1 MLSSGLFIDG
11 QWIRAKIEAM
21 HTTSTRT
28 SGGDSVRRTMGRPKK
43 TAKAATPPDQHKVPM
58 TGFRIPPE
66 LIKALDA
73 YVDRQ
78 NEKAPRGFTTNRTAV
93 VIELIRRAVEGDAP
107 APSAPEPEAPTSTG
121 KPS

>member
-1 MLSSGLFIDG
+1 
-11 QWIRAKIEAM
+11 
-21 HTTSTRT
+21 
-28 SGGDSVRRTMGRPKK
+28 
-43 TAKAATPPDQHKVPM
+43 M

-93 VIELIRRAVEGDAP
+93 VIELIRRAVEGEAS
-107 APSAPEPEAPTSTG
+107 APSAPEPEAPTSTE